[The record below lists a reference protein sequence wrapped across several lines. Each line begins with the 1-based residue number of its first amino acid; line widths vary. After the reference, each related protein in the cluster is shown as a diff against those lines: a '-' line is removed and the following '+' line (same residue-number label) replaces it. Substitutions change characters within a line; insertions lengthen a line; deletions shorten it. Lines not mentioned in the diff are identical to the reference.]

1 MTPEMMTTASA
12 QLKRLLLALPSLAD
26 DRAHSLRDV
35 AARVGTDVETLRRDL
50 NTLVTRVTDDPG
62 GFTEGVQL
70 LLGSESVQLQTPGG
84 HFRRPMALS
93 RVELHALELGLAALQ
108 QEAPPDERAAMV
120 RARARLRMAITRM
133 PGDDVSTARAGRY
146 LALGGESDDER
157 GIRRELQRCIRERS
171 VATIAYRGAAA
182 LTDDARD
189 TARDDARRVQ
199 PLGVIWSRG
208 AWFLVAWCE
217 RSTGIRVFRLDRI
230 AKATCEAE
238 RFTPPAGFS
247 LESVLRDGKVLV
259 GGGDATMRVRYTA
272 KVARWIAEREA
283 VTVEGDGSVVAEYP
297 LLDLEW
303 GVRQVL
309 RYGPDVE
316 VLGPVELREA
326 VVVRLRELAT

>member
-108 QEAPPDERAAMV
+108 QEAPPDERAAMI
-120 RARARLRMAITRM
+120 RARARLRKAITKM
-133 PGDDVSTARAGRY
+133 PNDDVSTARAGRY

-171 VATIAYRGAAA
+171 VATIAYRGAGAA
-182 LTDDARD
+182 T
-189 TARDDARRVQ
+189 DDARRVQ

-230 AKATCEAE
+230 VKATCEVE

-247 LESVLRDGKVLV
+247 LESVLREGKVLV

-283 VTVEGDGSVVAEYP
+283 VTVEEDGSVVAEYP

-316 VLGPVELREA
+316 VLRPVELREA
-326 VVVRLRELAT
+326 VIARLTQLCAASHV

>member
-108 QEAPPDERAAMV
+108 QEAPPDERAAMI
-120 RARARLRMAITRM
+120 RARARLRKAITKM

-171 VATIAYRGAAA
+171 VATIAY
-182 LTDDARD
+182 
-189 TARDDARRVQ
+189 RDDARRVQ

-272 KVARWIAEREA
+272 KVARWIVEREA

-316 VLGPVELREA
+316 VLGPVELRDA

>member
-108 QEAPPDERAAMV
+108 QEAPPDERAAMI
-120 RARARLRMAITRM
+120 RARARLRKAITKM

-157 GIRRELQRCIRERS
+157 AIRRELQRCIRERS
-171 VATIAYRGAAA
+171 VATIVYRGAGAA
-182 LTDDARD
+182 T
-189 TARDDARRVQ
+189 DDARRVQ
-199 PLGVIWSRG
+199 PLGVVWSRG

-230 AKATCEAE
+230 AQATCEAE
-238 RFTPPAGFS
+238 RFSPPAGFS

-283 VTVEGDGSVVAEYP
+283 VTVEEDGSVVAEYP

-316 VLGPVELREA
+316 VLGPGELREA
-326 VVVRLRELAT
+326 VRRRLGELSQ

>member
-1 MTPEMMTTASA
+1 MTPETMMTASA
-12 QLKRLLLALPSLAD
+12 QLKRLLLALPALAD
-26 DRAHSLRDV
+26 DRAHSLHDV
-35 AARVGTDVETLRRDL
+35 AQRVGTDVETLRRDL
-50 NTLVTRVTDDPG
+50 NTLVTRMSEDPG

-70 LLGSESVQLQTPGG
+70 LLGSDSVQLQTPGG

-120 RARARLRMAITRM
+120 RARDRLRKAIAKM
-133 PGDDVSTARAGRY
+133 PGEDVSTARADRY
-146 LALGGESDDER
+146 LALGGETDGER
-157 GIRRELQRCIRERS
+157 GVRRALQRCIRERS
-171 VATIAYRGAAA
+171 VATIVYRSAAA
-182 LTDDARD
+182 AQ
-189 TARDDARRVQ
+189 ADARRVQ
-199 PLGVIWSRG
+199 PLGVVWSRG

-230 AKATCEAE
+230 ATATCEAE

-247 LESVLRDGKVLV
+247 LESVLREGKVLV
-259 GGGDATMRVRYTA
+259 GGGDAVMRVRYTA

-283 VTVEGDGSVVAEYP
+283 VTEEGDGSVVAEYP
-297 LLDLEW
+297 LLDMEW

-316 VLGPVELREA
+316 VLGPGELREA
-326 VVVRLRELAT
+326 VVQRLEELSR